1 MPWQDTISTERVG
14 WRQRA
19 ANLDGVFAFAVDYQ
33 VCLAGW
39 VGWSNPPHA
48 AAVPAM
54 WPGRCGR
61 RLPGLRARQGYSIA
75 GLIRS
80 AYGRLRER

>member
-39 VGWSNPPHA
+39 VGWSNPHTLPRYRRCGLA
-48 AAVPAM
+48 AAGGDSPVCALA
-54 WPGRCGR
+54 RAI
-61 RLPGLRARQGYSIA
+61 RLLG
-75 GLIRS
+75 
-80 AYGRLRER
+80 